1 MKPSVL
7 NTPVPSLLDQVYETV
22 AQGQDRQASIQL
34 LRFTETLLRDEGF
47 RDTNDLSRLDTLLQ
61 TVDVSR
67 LGAHCMIALL
77 RGNYRVRTRLQHWE
91 GLLHRVNEEMIHRE
105 LNYKQLLIG
114 LIQ

>member
-1 MKPSVL
+1 MNPPVL
-7 NTPVPSLLDQVYETV
+7 ALLDRVYETV

-34 LRFTETLLRDEGF
+34 FYFTETLLRNECY
-47 RDTNDLSRLDTLLQ
+47 RDTKDLSQLDTLLQ

-105 LNYKQLLIG
+105 LNHKQLLIG